1 MLKLLHANFYRL
13 RKNKV
18 FIGIIIITII
28 ASFVI
33 LFNTYQGNITN
44 EKYNMQK
51 MQIDRTYTI
60 YINVISFLIAVFVSI
75 FVG

>member
-51 MQIDRTYTI
+51 MQIR
-60 YINVISFLIAVFVSI
+60 
-75 FVG
+75 